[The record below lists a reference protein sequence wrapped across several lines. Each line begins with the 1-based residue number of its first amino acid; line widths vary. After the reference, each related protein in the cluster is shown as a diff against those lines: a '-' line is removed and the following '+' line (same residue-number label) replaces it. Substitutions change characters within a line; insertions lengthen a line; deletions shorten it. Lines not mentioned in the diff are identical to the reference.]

1 MTPGGD
7 SPAGGR
13 FVGSYTPRI
22 DGAAKASG
30 RADFLADVAVGLRSQ
45 GLLHAK
51 CLRSPVP
58 SGRIT
63 ALDTTA
69 AEHAPG
75 VHALLRCDDP
85 EVRGL
90 KPTNAGWTP
99 FFTASYDRMMWPAYR
114 DRRVLP
120 DTALWAG
127 DEVGVVLAA
136 ESEPAAYEALRRVE
150 ATWEERPF
158 VLDMWKA
165 LEPDAPI
172 LHPEIDPASNLFP
185 PQEPANGP
193 VFLDRGDVE
202 QGFAE
207 ADVVVEIETHY
218 PNPDHGCL
226 DTRGC
231 IMQWDGDDLTCW
243 TSFYQADQ
251 TRMSLATML
260 DMPLHRI
267 RVMNPYIGGN
277 FGRGNQGDQ
286 PFLVFTALLA
296 RRCGGR
302 PVMYRMSRREDFHD
316 TRTAATY
323 RMKAGARADGTIV
336 ALHSRGYGLSGAYAD
351 HTMATIDFVPREF
364 AELTLAPIPNLRME
378 ARAIYTNTIPGGV
391 KRGIGNNE
399 INLAWGQILDALGE
413 ALGIDPLEVARRNCG
428 HEWGA
433 RPDPSVVAVL
443 REGAAA
449 IGWERRVAA
458 PADPLAG
465 PVRKRGLG
473 FSIHNTWHAAWQ
485 ELPRGPIQV
494 RIKLNPDC
502 SVVLDA
508 PTAETGTGSSSCN
521 VFACADALDY
531 LGVTPADIAFIAHTD
546 TERGLKDQVQTDSA
560 VSYVQAEIVHRA
572 AAALKDKLIATLAE
586 ALEAPPEAIDV
597 RGGVV
602 YRSDR
607 PGDQGRSV
615 KSVLMGLSHLVPL
628 VVDVAETLPTEVT
641 GCPFLAS
648 FVEVEVDTETGTV
661 EVLRVVQVNDCGK
674 VMYRAGAEG
683 QLIGGQAMS
692 TSETLFEEIVYD
704 ERTGLPLNFDWVDY
718 HIATL
723 ADAPPVDPVLLEV
736 WQGAGTYPACGIGE
750 SVTTATPCAIANAV
764 HNAIGVRINELPI
777 TPDKVLR
784 AIGRIDDEPGTARA
798 RRRRAA
804 TGSAATAPQGPA
816 TEGGAR

>member
-1 MTPGGD
+1 MA
-7 SPAGGR
+7 AGKDVSADGKL
-13 FVGSYTPRI
+13 VGSYSPRI

-45 GLLHAK
+45 GLLYAK
-51 CLRSPVP
+51 CLRSPMP
-58 SGRIT
+58 SGTIA
-63 ALDTTA
+63 ALDTAA
-69 AEHAPG
+69 AECAPG
-75 VHALLRCDDP
+75 VHAVLRCDDP
-85 EVRGL
+85 EITAL

-99 FFTASYDRMMWPAYR
+99 FFTASYERMMWPAYR
-114 DRRVLP
+114 DRRVLG
-120 DTALWAG
+120 DTAFWAG
-127 DEVGVVLAA
+127 DEVGVVVAA
-136 ESEPAAYEALRRVE
+136 ESEHDAHAALRAVKIDWQE
-150 ATWEERPF
+150 HPF
-158 VLDMWKA
+158 VLDMWEA
-165 LEPDAPI
+165 LEPGAPI
-172 LHPEIDPASNLFP
+172 LHPDINPESNLLP
-185 PQEPANGP
+185 PQEPVTSP
-193 VFLDRGDVE
+193 VFLDRGDVD

-207 ADVVVEIETHY
+207 ADVVAEIETHY
-218 PNPDHGCL
+218 HNPDHGCL

-231 IMQWDGDDLTCW
+231 IMQWDGDRLTCW

-296 RRCGGR
+296 KRCNGR
-302 PVMYRMSRREDFHD
+302 PVLYRMSRREDFHD

-323 RMKAGARADGTIV
+323 RLKVGAKADGTIV
-336 ALHSRGYGLSGAYAD
+336 ALHSKGYGSSGAYAD

-378 ARAIYTNTIPGGV
+378 ARAIYTNTVPGGV

-399 INLAWGQILDALGE
+399 INLAFGQILDDLGE
-413 ALGIDPLEVARRNCG
+413 KLGMDPVDIARMNCG
-428 HEWGA
+428 HEWGPA
-433 RPDPSVVAVL
+433 PDPSVEAVL
-443 REGAAA
+443 REGAAK
-449 IGWERRVAA
+449 IGWERRTA
-458 PADPLAG
+458 PPTDALAG
-465 PVRKRGLG
+465 ATKKRGLG

-521 VFACADALDY
+521 VFACADALDF
-531 LGVTPADIAFIAHTD
+531 LGVTPADISFIAGTD

-560 VSYVQAEIVHRA
+560 VSYVQAEIMHKA
-572 AAALKDKLIATLAE
+572 AAVLKDKLTATLAE
-586 ALEAPPEAIDV
+586 ALDV
-597 RGGVV
+597 PREVVEIRDGVA

-607 PGDQGRSV
+607 PDDPGQPV
-615 KSVLMGLSHLVPL
+615 KSILLGLTHLVPL
-628 VVDVAETLPTEVT
+628 VADVAETLAGEVT

-648 FVEVEVDTETGTV
+648 FVEVEVDTETGVV
-661 EVLRVVQVNDCGK
+661 EVLEIVQVNDCGK

-683 QLIGGQAMS
+683 QLIGGQAMAI
-692 TSETLFEEIVYD
+692 SETLLEEIVYD
-704 ERTGLPLNFDWVDY
+704 ERTGLPLNFNWVDY
-718 HIATL
+718 RIATM
-723 ADAPPVDPVLLEV
+723 ADAPPVEPLLLEV
-736 WQGAGTYPACGIGE
+736 WKGAGHYPACGIGE

-784 AIGRIDDEPGTARA
+784 AIGRIGEGTLGPVQPRWRNGAASAGTASEA
-798 RRRRAA
+798 
-804 TGSAATAPQGPA
+804 GAP
-816 TEGGAR
+816 

>member
-1 MTPGGD
+1 MAGGKD
-7 SPAGGR
+7 SSTDGR
-13 FVGSYTPRI
+13 FVGSYSPRI

-45 GLLHAK
+45 GLLYAQ

-58 SGRIT
+58 SGRI
-63 ALDTTA
+63 ASLDTAA
-69 AEHAPG
+69 AERAPG
-75 VHALLRCDDP
+75 VHAVLRCDDP
-85 EVRGL
+85 QVTCL

-99 FFTASYDRMMWPAYR
+99 FFTASYDRMMWPSYR
-114 DRRVLP
+114 DRRVLS

-127 DEVGVVLAA
+127 DEVGVVIAA
-136 ESEPAAYEALRRVE
+136 ESARAAHDALRAMKVV
-150 ATWEERPF
+150 WEERPF
-158 VLDMWKA
+158 VLDMWEA
-165 LEPDAPI
+165 LEPGAPL
-172 LHPEIDPASNLFP
+172 LHPEINPESNLLP
-185 PQEPANGP
+185 PQEPVTSP
-193 VFLDRGDVE
+193 VFLDRGDIE
-202 QGFAE
+202 QGFAA
-207 ADVVVEIETHY
+207 ADVVVEIETRYH
-218 PNPDHGCL
+218 NPDHGCL

-231 IMQWDGDDLTCW
+231 IMQWDGDCLTCW

-260 DMPLHRI
+260 DIPLHRI

-296 RRCGGR
+296 KRCDGR

-323 RMKAGARADGTIV
+323 EMKAGARADGTIV
-336 ALHSRGYGLSGAYAD
+336 ALHSKGYGASGAYAD

-378 ARAIYTNTIPGGV
+378 ARAVYTNTIPGGV

-399 INLAWGQILDALGE
+399 INLAWGQILDDLGE
-413 ALGIDPLEVARRNCG
+413 KLGMDPLEIARKNCG

-433 RPDPSVVAVL
+433 VPDPSVDAVL
-443 REGAAA
+443 REGAQK
-449 IGWERRVAA
+449 IGWERRTAP
-458 PADPLAG
+458 PADPLSG
-465 PVRKRGLG
+465 PPKKRGIG

-521 VFACADALDY
+521 VFACADALDF
-531 LGVTPADIAFIAHTD
+531 LGITPADISFIANTD

-560 VSYVQAEIVHRA
+560 VSYVQAEIMHKA
-572 AAALKDKLIATLAE
+572 AAVLKDKLTATLAE
-586 ALEAPPEAIDV
+586 ALEVSLDLVEI
-597 RGGVV
+597 RNGLV

-607 PGDQGRSV
+607 PDDEGLPV
-615 KSVLMGLSHLVPL
+615 KSILLSLSHLVPL
-628 VVDVAETLPTEVT
+628 VADVAETLPAEVT

-648 FVEVEVDTETGTV
+648 FVEVEVDTETGEV
-661 EVLRVVQVNDCGK
+661 EVLEIVQVNDCGK

-683 QLIGGQAMS
+683 QLIGGQAMAK
-692 TSETLFEEIVYD
+692 SETLYEEIVYD
-704 ERTGLPLNFDWVDY
+704 QRTGLPLNFNWVDY
-718 HIATL
+718 HIATM

-736 WQGAGTYPACGIGE
+736 WKGAGHYPACGIGE

-764 HNAIGVRINELPI
+764 HNAIGVRMNELPI

-784 AIGRIDDEPGTARA
+784 AIGRI
-798 RRRRAA
+798 
-804 TGSAATAPQGPA
+804 
-816 TEGGAR
+816 EGGPQ